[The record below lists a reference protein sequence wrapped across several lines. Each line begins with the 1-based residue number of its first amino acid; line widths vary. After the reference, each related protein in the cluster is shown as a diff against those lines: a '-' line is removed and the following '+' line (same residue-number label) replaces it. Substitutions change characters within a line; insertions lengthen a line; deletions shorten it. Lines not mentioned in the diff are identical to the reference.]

1 MKALLMTSPGK
12 SRPRSLRMPL
22 GRAAPYSAPGHSG
35 PLGQASE
42 PARGPFPGQVMRA
55 GTAFLFLPIDD
66 VTRDAEAGRV
76 LTDYYIRRVGSHEV
90 VAERLQLSRP
100 TFYRRLQRGLALVVE
115 RLNDLG
121 ALADRRAS

>member
-1 MKALLMTSPGK
+1 
-12 SRPRSLRMPL
+12 
-22 GRAAPYSAPGHSG
+22 
-35 PLGQASE
+35 
-42 PARGPFPGQVMRA
+42 MRA